1 MRSLQRAVQLLGSF
15 LFCINMKE
23 TQHNT
28 TQKCN
33 KFSGVVSQLTSTF
46 KDSKVGFHSRSYFL
60 DQIDHFFIEKKG
72 FFERYSNNYFRFLKK
87 NNPYFCTFF
96 RKELQEYV
104 FADYNYTS
112 N

>member
-33 KFSGVVSQLTSTF
+33 KFRGVSTF
-46 KDSKVGFHSRSYFL
+46 KVSKVGFHSRSHFF
-60 DQIDHFFIEKKG
+60 DQIDQFFLYIKNG
-72 FFERYSNNYFRFLKK
+72 FLKDIQTNIQVFIK
-87 NNPYFCTFF
+87 IFFNPYFSTFF

-104 FADYNYTS
+104 FADYNDTS